1 MKIYYAH
8 SIRGNHNENELKPLQ
23 VIEYLKSIWHEVLSE
38 EIWTWNVKLSDKDIY
53 IRDTQMITDCDIIL
67 SNISNISTGVWY
79 EIWFWESIGKK
90 IICFYEN
97 NIASIDKISAMITGN
112 PKIYIFWIDKL
123 EDIYANIK

>member
-8 SIRGNHNENELKPLQ
+8 SIRGNHSENEIEPLQ
-23 VIEYLKSIWHEVLSE
+23 VIEYLKYIWHEVLSE
-38 EIWTWNVKLSDKDIY
+38 EIWTWNIKLSDKDIY
-53 IRDTQMITDCDIIL
+53 IRDTQMINDCDIIL
-67 SNISNISTGVWY
+67 ANISNISTGVWY

-97 NIASIDKISAMITGN
+97 NITNIDKISAMITGN

-123 EDIYANIK
+123 EDIYTNIK